1 MQKGVFTTWIKELC
15 ALVFVQTIQAFILAI
30 VLSIILTFIKETGT
44 KISDQATVSSLG
56 VLCVVLLT
64 SLTKMEQITK
74 KIFGLESGILQQ
86 KPPHG
91 LAATMLALK
100 SAGRILNN
108 VPKIAS
114 GIGAATFGAS
124 LDKKKAQNRALGK
137 LNRRGLDQNGNALP
151 GSSNGDDQANIY
163 ASTEKLYNGPPLI
176 QGKDESDADFDRRKQ
191 AMYAAYSAGAG
202 NAALNNTIA
211 NGTKAINNKDQK
223 DFNKIMDQLDDD
235 LSKAKEK
242 RRQGIQTAVSGLMET
257 AGAGAGAMAG
267 LSISSVSAL
276 ATNDF
281 DQIPKGIAY
290 GIGAGDMAGENLTK
304 AVSSVATG
312 IKSRADVNKSLNE
325 NINKMEKNLKINNKE
340 RGRQATRVKN
350 IMSKMDKTY
359 NGNSLP

>member
-151 GSSNGDDQANIY
+151 AKENSNSSSQDDKMMENARDN
-163 ASTEKLYNGPPLI
+163 AEEMFNSNVDLGNDKLPST
-176 QGKDESDADFDRRKQ
+176 R
-191 AMYAAYSAGAG
+191 
-202 NAALNNTIA
+202 NNRSSGQISTPSI
-211 NGTKAINNKDQK
+211 KAISNKDK
-223 DFNKIMDQLDDD
+223 TDYNKIMDQLDDD

-304 AVSSVATG
+304 AVSTVATG